1 MFINC
6 TDVQEYI
13 YKQYQWTRKTV
24 HMYTNIFIN
33 CTKGEEYTYKLYSC
47 TEIFTS
53 LLPRPARGGRPAPTL
68 TASARLSPT
77 STRTESA
84 R

>member
-1 MFINC
+1 MDKNMFINC
-6 TDVQEYI
+6 THVHKYI
-13 YKQYQWTRKTV
+13 YN
-24 HMYTNIFIN
+24 MYK
-33 CTKGEEYTYKLYSC
+33 CTQIS
-47 TEIFTS
+47 TS